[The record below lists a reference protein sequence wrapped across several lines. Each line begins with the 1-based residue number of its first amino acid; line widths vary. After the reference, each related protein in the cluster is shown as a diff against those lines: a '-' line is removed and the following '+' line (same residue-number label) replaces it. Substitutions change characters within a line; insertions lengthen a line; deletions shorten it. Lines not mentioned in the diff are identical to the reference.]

1 LLGLLKTTM
10 STLMPPQNSSVH
22 TSGAPNRLYALIGAC
37 ILAGA
42 LPGCAVFPKSSN
54 PVADEAITADV
65 KSRLAQD
72 AEFITPGLID
82 VQTVNGVAHPPALPR
97 RHAAKS
103 RSPAPPPLHL
113 APPDAAPVCAPFGQS
128 SWFWTQRGSM
138 ALTSANS
145 PIASGSS
152 VWRKSI

>member
-1 LLGLLKTTM
+1 M
-10 STLMPPQNSSVH
+10 STLMPPQNSSVY

-37 ILAGA
+37 ILAAA

-82 VQTVNGVAHPPALPR
+82 VQTVNGVVYLSGTAGTSLQQQDAGTLAR
-97 RHAAKS
+97 QAKN
-103 RSPAPPPLHL
+103 
-113 APPDAAPVCAPFGQS
+113 VVQVV
-128 SWFWTQRGSM
+128 
-138 ALTSANS
+138 NS
-145 PIASGSS
+145 LCC
-152 VWRKSI
+152 R